1 MDTSDRAPSPSKD
14 PNTSTGGA
22 SPPSARR
29 GRRGIAV
36 MAVFVALASAAALL
50 ASRDSAAWR
59 AALRPERAADASTAD
74 VTAALA
80 TALPAAPA
88 PATRAPER
96 APAAVRAR
104 PVAAVRAEPAAP
116 PASAAVTAP
125 AENAESAA
133 AAAPPEAPAI
143 AETMPDGARA
153 AEPLVAS
160 VTAPPEHDAGAAPVP
175 AAVAPSAAGGVAVAA
190 LWAPGSP
197 PAPAPVAA
205 WPPHIAV
212 TAPGVRAKPHLPE
225 ADCMR
230 GPLRGA
236 RGLKQ
241 DAKVLVHVAPD
252 GRAAEVELLAGAL
265 DGEPAADAIR
275 SAVRACRFV
284 PAEDAEGHAVPTP
297 HVLQL
302 LFVRA
307 DG

>member
-1 MDTSDRAPSPSKD
+1 
-14 PNTSTGGA
+14 
-22 SPPSARR
+22 
-29 GRRGIAV
+29 
-36 MAVFVALASAAALL
+36 
-50 ASRDSAAWR
+50 
-59 AALRPERAADASTAD
+59 
-74 VTAALA
+74 
-80 TALPAAPA
+80 
-88 PATRAPER
+88 
-96 APAAVRAR
+96 VRAR
-104 PVAAVRAEPAAP
+104 PVAAVRVEPAP
-116 PASAAVTAP
+116 TPSSEAVPAP
-125 AENAESAA
+125 AENAEPTPAA
-133 AAAPPEAPAI
+133 VALVAAPAVAEA
-143 AETMPDGARA
+143 MPDGARA

-160 VTAPPEHDAGAAPVP
+160 ATAPPDGDAGAAPEA

-190 LWAPGSP
+190 LWAPAS
-197 PAPAPVAA
+197 APAPGAA

-212 TAPGVRAKPHLPE
+212 TAPGVRTKPHLPE

-252 GRAAEVELLAGAL
+252 GSAAEVELLAGAL